1 MRIIEGNFR
10 FSASDLMR
18 FKGCRHATL
27 LDLRHIEQGDIRPK
41 DDSEEALL
49 LQQQGDEHEL
59 AFLEQLRA
67 EGRAITEIAK
77 DGLSLEKAVE
87 PTLAAMAQGA
97 DIIFQGA
104 LLDGAWGGYTDFL
117 ERVERP
123 SALGPWSYEAV
134 DTKLKRKPDPKH
146 VLQLCLYSD
155 LLAKVQGVAPEAAH
169 LQLGDG
175 SRYTVRLADVS
186 AYARHARSMLEGFV
200 AERPATRAEPSAA
213 CGLCRWSDHC
223 NAQWE
228 QDDSLALVAGITRSQ
243 RQKLEAAGVTTMA
256 ALADRAERVPKMAAE
271 TQRKLV
277 AQARLQT
284 ARRAGAGPSFE
295 LREPEPGK
303 GFGLL
308 PEPAEGDVFYDI
320 EGDPY
325 FPGGLEYLHGVWLMD
340 DGAWQFRAFWA
351 HDRDEEGRA
360 MRELL
365 DFLVERMR
373 RYPKAHIYHYAN
385 YEIAALRRLTAAHR
399 TGEAAMDQL
408 QRERRFVDLFK
419 VVGGG
424 LIASEKGYSIKDLET
439 FYMEKRAADVATAG
453 ASVVFYEQWRQT
465 GEQRL
470 LDEIHDYNRTDCIS
484 TQLLRDWLVRNVRP
498 ADMPWPTLAEVPA
511 GGALSNV
518 EAEDAELEALRQRL
532 EPVRARFGDQVATLL
547 LDLSQFHKREDK
559 PAYWAIFDRLA
570 QESEELLDDLDCL
583 QGLEAIDAPVQV
595 TTRSSERTYRF
606 PEQETKLRAG
616 KAPCMK
622 PAAMPED
629 VQLQSIN
636 HDERTLVLRRSH
648 AKGPL
653 PDRLDLLPPKPIRND
668 VLRNSLMA
676 VIEEMIANT
685 GRVPAIQHLLTRA
698 LPMFSDGPRLEGIVR
713 EGDDLPNATSRAIS
727 AMDKTTLGIQGPPG
741 TGKTYVSGLSIADLV
756 RSGKRV
762 AVASNSHK
770 AIGNL
775 LKALAE
781 RAEDQALAC
790 SIVQKVA
797 DAGDADD
804 HPAIIAV
811 TDNNAPEIA
820 AAHVVG
826 STAWHFARY
835 DAPAFDYLFVD
846 EAGQVSLANILAM
859 GRCAHNI
866 VLVGDPMQLP
876 QPLQGS
882 HPGESGLSCLEYLIN
897 GHRVI
902 PPERG
907 IFLPESRRMHPGICR
922 FISQAVYEG
931 RLESDEAAAAQT
943 LVSRKGTSLLGARL
957 EPIQHTGRSQVSP
970 EEIAAIRGQ
979 IEAMMGS
986 VYRDRK
992 GKQRVVTH
1000 DDILVVAPYNAQ
1012 VNALRV
1018 TLPPDIRVG
1027 TVDNFQGQEAPI
1039 CLVSMTT
1046 SSGEELP
1053 RDLAFLFSLNRINV
1067 AVSRAQ
1073 AAAIVMASP
1082 LLLETPCRTV
1092 EDMALVN
1099 VLCLLN
1105 ELGHDRF

>member
-1 MRIIEGNFR
+1 M
-10 FSASDLMR
+10 
-18 FKGCRHATL
+18 
-27 LDLRHIEQGDIRPK
+27 
-41 DDSEEALL
+41 
-49 LQQQGDEHEL
+49 
-59 AFLEQLRA
+59 
-67 EGRAITEIAK
+67 
-77 DGLSLEKAVE
+77 
-87 PTLAAMAQGA
+87 
-97 DIIFQGA
+97 
-104 LLDGAWGGYTDFL
+104 
-117 ERVERP
+117 
-123 SALGPWSYEAV
+123 
-134 DTKLKRKPDPKH
+134 
-146 VLQLCLYSD
+146 
-155 LLAKVQGVAPEAAH
+155 
-169 LQLGDG
+169 
-175 SRYTVRLADVS
+175 
-186 AYARHARSMLEGFV
+186 
-200 AERPATRAEPSAA
+200 
-213 CGLCRWSDHC
+213 
-223 NAQWE
+223 
-228 QDDSLALVAGITRSQ
+228 
-243 RQKLEAAGVTTMA
+243 
-256 ALADRAERVPKMAAE
+256 
-271 TQRKLV
+271 
-277 AQARLQT
+277 
-284 ARRAGAGPSFE
+284 
-295 LREPEPGK
+295 
-303 GFGLL
+303 
-308 PEPAEGDVFYDI
+308 
-320 EGDPY
+320 
-325 FPGGLEYLHGVWLMD
+325 
-340 DGAWQFRAFWA
+340 
-351 HDRDEEGRA
+351 
-360 MRELL
+360 
-365 DFLVERMR
+365 
-373 RYPKAHIYHYAN
+373 
-385 YEIAALRRLTAAHR
+385 
-399 TGEAAMDQL
+399 
-408 QRERRFVDLFK
+408 
-419 VVGGG
+419 
-424 LIASEKGYSIKDLET
+424 
-439 FYMEKRAADVATAG
+439 
-453 ASVVFYEQWRQT
+453 
-465 GEQRL
+465 
-470 LDEIHDYNRTDCIS
+470 
-484 TQLLRDWLVRNVRP
+484 
-498 ADMPWPTLAEVPA
+498 
-511 GGALSNV
+511 
-518 EAEDAELEALRQRL
+518 
-532 EPVRARFGDQVATLL
+532 L

-583 QGLEAIDAPVQV
+583 QGLESVDAPVQV

-606 PEQETKLRAG
+606 PDQETKLRAG
-616 KAPCMK
+616 KAPCIK
-622 PAAMPED
+622 PATMPED

-676 VIEEMIANT
+676 VIDEMIANT
-685 GRVPAIQHLLTRA
+685 GRVPALEHLLTKA
-698 LPMFSDGPRLEGIVR
+698 LPVFSDGPRPDGIVR
-713 EGDDLPNATSRAIS
+713 EDDDLPDATSRAIA
-727 AMDKTTLGIQGPPG
+727 AMDRTTLGIQGPPG

-775 LKALAE
+775 LKAVAE
-781 RAEDQALAC
+781 KAEDQALAC
-790 SIVQKVA
+790 SIVQKVSDA
-797 DAGDADD
+797 DDADD

-811 TDNNAPEIA
+811 TDNNAPEIG

-859 GRCAHNI
+859 GRCAHNL

-882 HPGESGLSCLEYLIN
+882 HPGESGLSCLEYLID

-943 LVSRKGTSLLGARL
+943 LVSPRGKSLLGARL
-957 EPIQHTGRSQVSP
+957 EPIEHTGRSQVSP

-979 IEAMMGS
+979 IEAMVGS

-1018 TLPPDIRVG
+1018 ALPSDIRVG
-1027 TVDNFQGQEAPI
+1027 TVDKFQGQEAPI

-1046 SSGEELP
+1046 SSGEEMP